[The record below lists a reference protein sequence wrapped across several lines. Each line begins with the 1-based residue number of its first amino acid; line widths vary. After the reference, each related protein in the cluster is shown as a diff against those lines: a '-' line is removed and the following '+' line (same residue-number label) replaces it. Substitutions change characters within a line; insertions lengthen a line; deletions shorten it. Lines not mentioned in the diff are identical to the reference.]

1 MGNKSQQM
9 PKIKLSALGEKMY
22 NTLTY
27 SFSIMNIGGE
37 TKNGF
42 SVSLAGE
49 AVDEGGLRAKE
60 LVIQRMNALKET
72 VPFEKVIKKDGRIA
86 YIAKAA
92 EQTLKS
98 CKETEAKRGTEQY
111 FIESMQKQ
119 ITLRFECIYDDT
131 KDREVLLTVFPHD
144 DILTGADSVWK
155 IAAPALD

>member
-60 LVIQRMNALKET
+60 LVIQRMNAVKET
-72 VPFEKVIKKDGRIA
+72 VPFEKVIKKM
-86 YIAKAA
+86 A
-92 EQTLKS
+92 E
-98 CKETEAKRGTEQY
+98 
-111 FIESMQKQ
+111 
-119 ITLRFECIYDDT
+119 
-131 KDREVLLTVFPHD
+131 
-144 DILTGADSVWK
+144 
-155 IAAPALD
+155 